1 VTPNQLTVDEN
12 GLRISTTDQSAIGIE
27 AAAESLVSEH
37 ISLRNLPGEEL
48 IVILTGGGTRR
59 LSAQFDREDVPAS
72 VGLPRSLDVVV
83 TDAASGRIEI
93 IDHLSGD
100 TIASRYLDETGMFNV
115 AGVDLVLKGTLMDGD
130 SFSVAGNVN
139 GQGDGRNISQL
150 LALQSTDQNSGR
162 GGFSEKFS
170 ALILDV
176 GAKVRSSAIA
186 AASTEAV
193 RDAAMEI
200 ESEFSGVNLDTEAAR
215 LLEQQQA
222 YQALARVLSTAKEL
236 LDTLL
241 RSI

>member
-1 VTPNQLTVDEN
+1 
-12 GLRISTTDQSAIGIE
+12 
-27 AAAESLVSEH
+27 
-37 ISLRNLPGEEL
+37 
-48 IVILTGGGTRR
+48 
-59 LSAQFDREDVPAS
+59 
-72 VGLPRSLDVVV
+72 V

-115 AGVDLVLKGTLMDGD
+115 AGVDLILKGTLMDGD

-150 LALQSTDQNSGR
+150 LALQSTDKNSGR